1 MPSRRK
7 EQIAE
12 ILRQRIE
19 RAVTARALLR
29 GDRLPS
35 TREIGQELNADP
47 RTVAAA
53 YRKLATEGVVE
64 LRSRSGVYIS
74 PQTMVD
80 GGGLP
85 PPPVWLAK
93 VLAEGVEHGFSTRDF
108 CDHLRDA
115 ALARKLRAVVIAA
128 TYDQTEGLVNEL
140 RIDYGLEATGVLAE
154 TLKRDSPP
162 PNAIKRAHILV
173 TTEAHYQPVGELAR
187 TLGRAFVLAEVRPEI
202 FREWQALMGREV
214 YVIATDPRFVEM
226 LKERLANVPGGGHVK
241 ILVVGQDDLSG
252 IPPGAP
258 TYVTQAA
265 RNVLGRTRIPGR
277 LVPVRRLLDGR
288 SIQQLLAA
296 VVRINTAS

>member
-1 MPSRRK
+1 MPARRK
-7 EQIAE
+7 EEIAE
-12 ILRQRIE
+12 ILRVRIE

-29 GDRLPS
+29 GDKLPS
-35 TREIGQELNADP
+35 TREMGQELNADP

-53 YRKLATEGVVE
+53 YRALATEGVVE

-80 GGGLP
+80 AGDLP
-85 PPPVWLAK
+85 PSPVWLAK
-93 VLAEGVEHGFSTRDF
+93 VLAEGVEHGYSTRDF
-108 CDHLRDA
+108 CDQLREA

-140 RIDYGLEATGVLAE
+140 RVDYGLDATGVLVE
-154 TLKRDSPP
+154 TLKRNSPP

-173 TTEAHYQPVGELAR
+173 TTTEHHQAVAELAR
-187 TLGRAFVLAEVRPEI
+187 TLGRAFVLADVRDDI
-202 FREWQALMGREV
+202 FGQWRALLRREV
-214 YVIATDPRFVEM
+214 FVIATDPRFVEM
-226 LKERLANVPGGGHVK
+226 LEARLATVPGGEHVK
-241 ILVVGQDDLSG
+241 VLVAGRDNLAVIS
-252 IPPGAP
+252 PGAP

-277 LVPVRRLLDGR
+277 LVPVPRLLDGR